1 MEVDKDVERRLK
13 NDKDGCNM
21 RVVRTAPGAH
31 GSLHTAAEKQSLPQM
46 LRLRFV
52 AASLPPTCDYS
63 LSPHAAHQWLPSV
76 QSFYNLRVHVSE
88 NP

>member
-1 MEVDKDVERRLK
+1 MELDKDVERRLK
-13 NDKDGCNM
+13 SDKDGCNM
-21 RVVRTAPGAH
+21 RVVRTVPGAH

-76 QSFYNLRVHVSE
+76 QSFYNLRVHASE